1 MEAPYDATKS
11 AHDMLNFSGSA
22 SDMMAA
28 MKAAGIVM
36 PETEAAAMKVAAAP
50 PSKEEPTS
58 CGDPSCSVDHSHG
71 GHDHGHS
78 HGHSGENADCCAN
91 APANDQSH
99 AHNHDHGEKS
109 CCSSGQEGT
118 SANAIPPAP
127 HDHGHAHASPSA
139 PPQPAVASGVET
151 DASPEGVLAVDASE
165 TSLTLTWAAIP
176 KAVKYELEWRPHR
189 DGISSSN
196 TEEVEDWVKLGSK
209 GFASPLPPKQKN
221 GLTPGSAFDFRMRA
235 RDSVDWFPWSSV
247 NTHATLAPGTP
258 RLPAVTLHKA
268 EAGALTVAWAA
279 VDPED
284 YPAST
289 KTLYELQIREA
300 KVPQWTT
307 VSKALA
313 GAVVRKRNLD
323 PLGRYF
329 FRVRPVWPETETKDS
344 AASGSSSGSSSNS
357 KELAFSPPNEQE
369 FKPIPPAN
377 PRFKQLLGNQLM
389 DARGK
394 TYPLDEKLAGK
405 VVALYFSAS
414 WCGPCQQFTPQLATL
429 YAQAQAAKLAF
440 EVVFVSADRDEASFK
455 GYLNHMPWCAVPF
468 AAPERTSTPA
478 QFQVAGI
485 PHLKVFGPNGQLLD
499 DDAIKHSNL
508 SVAAISNWVRGA
520 TAPPQQQQQQ
530 QAAHQHSSGGGC

>member
-22 SDMMAA
+22 SDMQAA

-50 PSKEEPTS
+50 PSKEEPGS
-58 CGDPSCSVDHSHG
+58 CGDPSCSVDHSLS

-78 HGHSGENADCCAN
+78 HSHADGKAECCAA
-91 APANDQSH
+91 APTLDQSH
-99 AHNHDHGEKS
+99 AHHHDHGEKS
-109 CCSSGQEGT
+109 CCSSGKEGT
-118 SANAIPPAP
+118 SADAAPSPP
-127 HDHGHAHASPSA
+127 HDHGHSHASPLAPLQPTTAASNVEA
-139 PPQPAVASGVET
+139 DGPPQ
-151 DASPEGVLAVDASE
+151 GVLAVDASE

-176 KAVKYELEWRPHR
+176 KAIKYELEWRPHK
-189 DGISSSN
+189 DDASSLA
-196 TEEVEDWVKLGSK
+196 EGDDKEEDWVKLGSK

-221 GLTPGSAFDFRMRA
+221 GLTPGAAFDFRLRA
-235 RDSVDWFPWSSV
+235 RDGVDWFPWSRV
-247 NTHATLAPGTP
+247 NTHATLATGTP

-268 EAGALTVAWAA
+268 ESGALTVAWAA

-284 YPAST
+284 YPASA
-289 KTLYELQIREA
+289 KTVYELQIREA
-300 KVPQWTT
+300 KAPQWMT

-313 GAVVRKRNLD
+313 GPVARKRNLD
-323 PLGRYF
+323 PSGRYF
-329 FRVRPVWPETETKDS
+329 FRVRPFWPENDAS
-344 AASGSSSGSSSNS
+344 DDSGSSSSSGS
-357 KELAFSPPNEQE
+357 KEWAFSPPNEQE

-377 PRFKQLLGNQLM
+377 PRFKQLLGSQLV

-394 TYPLDEKLAGK
+394 NCPLDEKLAGK

-414 WCGPCQQFTPQLATL
+414 WCGPCQQFTPQLASL
-429 YAQAQAAKLAF
+429 YAQAQAAQLPF
-440 EVVFVSADRDEASFK
+440 EVVFVSADRDEASFE

-468 AAPERTSTPA
+468 GAPERTSTPA

-499 DDAIKHSNL
+499 DDAIQHGNL
-508 SVAAISNWVRGA
+508 SVAAITNWVRGGA
-520 TAPPQQQQQQ
+520 SAAPPQQP
-530 QAAHQHSSGGGC
+530 AGHQHSSGGGGC